1 MTAVYGGIGSRFFHR
16 IADIVARE
24 SLCKPVKPQIH
35 DWGCIESEQ
44 LAYEQSA
51 DKRDSER
58 VAQFGARAATERE
71 RQSSEQC
78 GHGGHH
84 DRAESKEARLVD
96 GFFRR
101 FVFDTFGLEREVNHH
116 DGVFLHN
123 ADPQNYADERDVA
136 EI

>member
-35 DWGCIESEQ
+35 DWGCVESEQ

-51 DKRDSER
+51 DNRDSER
-58 VAQFGARAATERE
+58 MTELRAGAAAKGQ
-71 RQSSEQC
+71 RQSGEQG

-84 DRAESKEARLVD
+84 DRAESKQARLVD

-101 FVFDTFGLEREVNHH
+101 LVFDTVGLEREV
-116 DGVFLHN
+116 
-123 ADPQNYADERDVA
+123 
-136 EI
+136 